1 MASSSFN
8 TSPEAVAK
16 RYTKLKDISP
26 RKYEEVVKA
35 FRDMAKGGKG
45 GSVYFNYV
53 GTVPI
58 RSYYFRGWT
67 DEEFERLLKLLGEE
81 L

>member
-1 MASSSFN
+1 MDNPDCLGTDFVIVLIQL
-8 TSPEAVAK
+8 E
-16 RYTKLKDISP
+16 
-26 RKYEEVVKA
+26 A

-58 RSYYFRGWT
+58 RAYYFRGWS